1 MHYTKIIPM
10 SKIQNSVQRQEIKCH
25 LSNSKYRELS
35 DSELE
40 VVCGGVA
47 INCLDDLV
55 KSPESTV
62 KNA

>member
-1 MHYTKIIPM
+1 M
-10 SKIQNSVQRQEIKCH
+10 SKIQNSVQRQETKCQ
-25 LSNSKYRELS
+25 LGTSKYRELS

-47 INCLDDLV
+47 IDCLHDLV